1 MRFRGT
7 VPTVSDAPAGLP
19 GLTDRNAVDVVDER
33 GAVHTGEIRRWGSAF
48 VEIDLAEFLR
58 GEFPPGSTV
67 QLHGEGI
74 GRERVGRVVR
84 SGRRL
89 VVQLALARER
99 RVHPRVPFHQPVRWR
114 RHDEPQWRW
123 GRSEDLSNAGIRLL
137 LDDRLQVGRDIE
149 LAVRWA
155 PTEELTIGGTVLAV
169 TPVGRWWR
177 ARVRFA
183 ERPDVAIAG
192 LVDRLAGRS
201 V

>member
-1 MRFRGT
+1 M
-7 VPTVSDAPAGLP
+7 SDAPAGLP
-19 GLTDRNAVDVVDER
+19 GLTDRNAVDIVDER
-33 GAVHTGEIRRWGSAF
+33 GAAHTGEIRRWGSAF
-48 VEIDLAEFLR
+48 VEIDLTEFLR
-58 GEFPPGSTV
+58 GDFPPGSTV

-74 GRERVGRVVR
+74 GREREGRVVR

-89 VVQLALARER
+89 VVQLAVARER

-114 RHDEPQWRW
+114 RLDDQYWRW

-137 LDDRLQVGRDIE
+137 LDDRLPVGREIE

-155 PTEELTIGGTVLAV
+155 PTEELSVRGTILAV
-169 TPVGRWWR
+169 TPIGRWWR
-177 ARVRFA
+177 ARVRFM
-183 ERPDVAIAG
+183 EEPEGSISG